1 MRVVVRSVEF
11 IPFSE
16 CHLAETAMDRIG
28 GSKERDTYFRED
40 KQARVFRRRCIAIIR
55 ALAAHIGEVETLA
68 EHVPSLD
75 HTFVSYDGSSDM
87 RRLLTTGASGGAIR
101 SPWLIIPAKFVKRD
115 PCLRNRNAPMGVDR

>member
-1 MRVVVRSVEF
+1 MRVVVRSIEF

-16 CHLAETAMDRIG
+16 CHLIEIVSS

-40 KQARVFRRRCIAIIR
+40 EQTRVFRRRCIAIIR

-75 HTFVSYDGSSDM
+75 HTFVTYDGSSDM
-87 RRLLTTGASGGAIR
+87 HRLLTTGASGGAIR
-101 SPWLIIPAKFVKRD
+101 NP
-115 PCLRNRNAPMGVDR
+115 